1 MTIAQHIKAV
11 IFSLKSLALTK
22 KLLTKMAFVSNLFF
36 LMGMLRFGGFM
47 KPVCYLYIAFL
58 WFFGSD
64 KILSSEVVYFSDEIF
79 YAV

>member
-1 MTIAQHIKAV
+1 
-11 IFSLKSLALTK
+11 
-22 KLLTKMAFVSNLFF
+22 MAFVSNLFF
-36 LMGMLRFGGFM
+36 LMRMLSFGGFM

-64 KILSSEVVYFSDEIF
+64 RILSSEVVYFSDEIF